1 MAEKAAAMPD
11 SGQRGGNVRERT
23 GDRRVART
31 SQALLQAF
39 IALVQEKS
47 YASIRV
53 ADIVER
59 ADVGRSTFYD
69 HFGGKDAML
78 LASMGW
84 IFAILAGAADPATP
98 RDRVESLVHH
108 FWGNRRLARA
118 VMAPP
123 IERKLRRALTD
134 AIADVLGGDPASRR
148 LDAVR
153 IAAGQLGLLDAWTRG
168 EVTAEQGQ
176 IADAL
181 IAIART

>member
-1 MAEKAAAMPD
+1 MPD
-11 SGQRGGNVRERT
+11 SGQKGGNVRERS

-31 SQALLQAF
+31 RQALLQAF

-53 ADIVER
+53 ADIVAR

-69 HFGGKDAML
+69 HFGGKDEML

-84 IFAILAGAADPATP
+84 IFRILAGAADPAIP
-98 RDRVESLVHH
+98 RERVESLVAH

-118 VMAPP
+118 VLAPP
-123 IERKLRRALTD
+123 IERKLRRALAD
-134 AIADVLGGDPASRR
+134 AIVDLLGGGDPGSRR

-168 EVTAEQGQ
+168 EVTAEPGQ

-181 IAIART
+181 IAVART

>member
-1 MAEKAAAMPD
+1 MPD
-11 SGQRGGNVRERT
+11 SGQRGGNVRERSS
-23 GDRRVART
+23 DRRVART
-31 SQALLQAF
+31 RQALLQAF
-39 IALVQEKS
+39 IALVQETS
-47 YASIRV
+47 YAGIRV
-53 ADIVER
+53 GDIVAR

-69 HFGGKDAML
+69 HFSGKDDML

-84 IFAILAGAADPATP
+84 IFAVLAGAADPASP
-98 RDRVESLVHH
+98 RERVESLVAH

-118 VMAPP
+118 VLAPP

-134 AIADVLGGDPASRR
+134 AILDVLGGDPALRR

-168 EVTAEQGQ
+168 EVTAEPGQ

-181 IAIART
+181 IAVART